1 MCFSTSS
8 CARLASDQIIGHG
21 ATEELVIVTELT
33 TNGALGIP
41 RGLVSTWGLVA
52 VEAIFEPSFG
62 AILAKHH
69 PPDPNNL
76 RNTNAP
82 NSWFESGAHTFDSR
96 HLGLQCRGFQKL
108 FHATLELQSLQMVH
122 KADVVCAL
130 PRATAPRLC
139 RVRANSQTNCTPAPW
154 GPITSAKFTQSHNSY
169 FESVMVRLGFPLTR
183 YRLNRVRDHE
193 YSQGFDLSSPSLQH

>member
-62 AILAKHH
+62 AILAKRH

-76 RNTNAP
+76 RNPNAP
-82 NSWFESGAHTFDSR
+82 NSWFESGAHTFESR

-108 FHATLELQSLQMVH
+108 LHATLELQSLQMVH

-130 PRATAPRLC
+130 PRATVPRLC
-139 RVRANSQTNCTPAPW
+139 RVRADSPTNCTTSAVETDRQCEID
-154 GPITSAKFTQSHNSY
+154 PITQPVCRKCNGQTRFPSHAIRLQSCPRS
-169 FESVMVRLGFPLTR
+169 
-183 YRLNRVRDHE
+183 
-193 YSQGFDLSSPSLQH
+193 